1 MTSPSKSDP
10 NASINFVDAM
20 FNERRNNVKIK
31 RREGKAA
38 KSKGSDKNIATKSTM
53 TAIAMFVTI
62 SKSNKKVGMGMI
74 IRPIIK
80 IVTTANTK
88 SLGENI

>member
-1 MTSPSKSDP
+1 
-10 NASINFVDAM
+10 
-20 FNERRNNVKIK
+20 
-31 RREGKAA
+31 
-38 KSKGSDKNIATKSTM
+38 M